1 MPANTT
7 VIIYVRWWCH
17 VTMTSF
23 YFIIISY
30 GSWKRL
36 SCFKSRWPMQN
47 SQAASP
53 SRDSYYQILIGQ
65 SKLWV
70 GSCQDF
76 VVPCDCQFWTLFA
89 DWMMF
94 IVFCC
99 FLPFHWQAASTD
111 KHSISQAPAFGDLRL
126 PSGIDVAE
134 FAWLVL
140 AGHLQ
145 KPKHSKQHLFYRAS
159 IIEYP
164 NVSHWNIFKQ
174 IQTRKKMIKFASLSG
189 LVPASHGDLAWWR
202 IPADLRCLYQ
212 HVPRCQDV
220 PRCTNSMEFHGPSTW
235 KSWKTLYAPI
245 DAVWDLFSVKRKSL
259 CVCQKKISVCV
270 SFALV
275 MKRKIAN
282 NGGGRV
288 AAATWPA

>member
-1 MPANTT
+1 MRRFP
-7 VIIYVRWWCH
+7 I
-17 VTMTSF
+17 
-23 YFIIISY
+23 
-30 GSWKRL
+30 
-36 SCFKSRWPMQN
+36 
-47 SQAASP
+47 
-53 SRDSYYQILIGQ
+53 Q
-65 SKLWV
+65 SKILDNRWLLEFP
-70 GSCQDF
+70 G
-76 VVPCDCQFWTLFA
+76 L
-89 DWMMF
+89 
-94 IVFCC
+94 C

-145 KPKHSKQHLFYRAS
+145 KPKHSKQHLVYRAS

>member
-1 MPANTT
+1 
-7 VIIYVRWWCH
+7 
-17 VTMTSF
+17 
-23 YFIIISY
+23 
-30 GSWKRL
+30 
-36 SCFKSRWPMQN
+36 MQN

-145 KPKHSKQHLFYRAS
+145 KPKHSKQHLVYRAS

-174 IQTRKKMIKFASLSG
+174 IQTRKKMIKFA
-189 LVPASHGDLAWWR
+189 W
-202 IPADLRCLYQ
+202 
-212 HVPRCQDV
+212 
-220 PRCTNSMEFHGPSTW
+220 
-235 KSWKTLYAPI
+235 PI
-245 DAVWDLFSVKRKSL
+245 KMTER
-259 CVCQKKISVCV
+259 
-270 SFALV
+270 
-275 MKRKIAN
+275 
-282 NGGGRV
+282 NGGYGGFLYLPITPQRRRFKRPPQHQTSETPLCAWSSSLWQRV
-288 AAATWPA
+288 ALTLE